1 MPPKAEEIQAWI
13 ADAIAPLQER
23 IEAQEKRIEAQEKR
37 IDTQEERIKALEL
50 ERDALKE
57 QLKGSRASPVSSL
70 KVSSVQAKP
79 PKRAAFSGKGD
90 ENYTD
95 AHVFLRIFEHDHATY
110 NEIEKTAAVA
120 NFLTGPALAWLAE
133 FLENR
138 KRDALAAGKITADP
152 LLFSDFVPERG
163 KNSSMKCNACNKGTW
178 MSVHSPTS
186 SIMIR
191 SN

>member
-1 MPPKAEEIQAWI
+1 MPPKTADMPLKTEEIQAWI

-23 IEAQEKRIEAQEKR
+23 IE
-37 IDTQEERIKALEL
+37 ALEL

-95 AHVFLRIFEHDHATY
+95 PHVFLRI
-110 NEIEKTAAVA
+110 IEQTAAVA
-120 NFLTGPALAWLAE
+120 NFTGPALAWFTE
-133 FLENR
+133 FRENR